1 MRVVLKWSMGRE
13 ENLAAEL
20 LDPVAD
26 WMSGWQNFL
35 QPLTWE
41 PARFVETSR
50 DMGGTIQQVV

>member
-41 PARFVETSR
+41 PEH
-50 DMGGTIQQVV
+50 DL